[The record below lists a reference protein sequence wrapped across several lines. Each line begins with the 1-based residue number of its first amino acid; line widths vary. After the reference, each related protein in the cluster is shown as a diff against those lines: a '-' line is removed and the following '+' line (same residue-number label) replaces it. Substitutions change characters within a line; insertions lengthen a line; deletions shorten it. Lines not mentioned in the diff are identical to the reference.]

1 MPGMTRVR
9 WATELASC
17 LVGER
22 VELPHT
28 AADARAVL
36 DALEDAGWGTDVL
49 RAIAYDRFAAD
60 EPWPFPVRRDVVAAG
75 PAQWYALVGQVRTL
89 LGLDGEVRPPST
101 RTSLSADERRLM
113 TDVPPHW

>member
-1 MPGMTRVR
+1 MTRVR

-28 AADARAVL
+28 DPDAHAVL
-36 DALEDAGWGTDVL
+36 AALETAGWGAEVIS
-49 RAIAYDRFAAD
+49 AIAYDRFAAD
-60 EPWPFPVRRDVVAAG
+60 EPWPFPVRREVVAAG

-101 RTSLSADERRLM
+101 RTALSADERRLM